1 MSEESPTS
9 PSPILDM
16 TQEKEQEAQNLQESP
31 QPQEQQR
38 EEHTT
43 SDDKTVS
50 LDSSTPLTSQEEKK
64 EEEEEVGIISLS
76 SPCVTVAKLPVQDS
90 DKNHDYDFHSQ
101 GKQKKIKTESTQ
113 DDTPRPFLERVFTDI
128 DCEIGFLNSIIDYYA
143 TNEIYP
149 FYDHHVLYDFN
160 KNWLEINATSRQT
173 IDAIVKLRRKYFET
187 KVKMGVNKN
196 FSDPRHQKAFHLAQS
211 IWGCVSDFFWKK
223 VKSGSSFSRR

>member
-1 MSEESPTS
+1 MSEESPTSPS

-31 QPQEQQR
+31 QPQEQR

-64 EEEEEVGIISLS
+64 EEEVGIISLS

-101 GKQKKIKTESTQ
+101 GKEKKIKTESTQ

-196 FSDPRHQKAFHLAQS
+196 FSDPRDQKAFHLAQS
-211 IWGCVSDFFWKK
+211 IWGCVGDFFWKK

>member
-9 PSPILDM
+9 PSPILLDM

-64 EEEEEVGIISLS
+64 EEEVGIISLS

-101 GKQKKIKTESTQ
+101 GKEKKIKTESTQ

-196 FSDPRHQKAFHLAQS
+196 FSDPRDQKAFHLAQS
-211 IWGCVSDFFWKK
+211 IWGCV
-223 VKSGSSFSRR
+223 R

>member
-64 EEEEEVGIISLS
+64 QEEEEVGIISLS

-90 DKNHDYDFHSQ
+90 DKDHDHDFHSQ
-101 GKQKKIKTESTQ
+101 GKEKKIKTESTQ
-113 DDTPRPFLERVFTDI
+113 DDTSRPFLERVFTDI

-143 TNEIYP
+143 KNEIYP

-160 KNWLEINATSRQT
+160 RNWLEINATSRQT

-223 VKSGSSFSRR
+223 VKSGSSFSRQ

>member
-64 EEEEEVGIISLS
+64 EEEVGIISLS

-90 DKNHDYDFHSQ
+90 DKDHDHDFHSQ
-101 GKQKKIKTESTQ
+101 GKEKKIKTESTQ

-143 TNEIYP
+143 
-149 FYDHHVLYDFN
+149 N
-160 KNWLEINATSRQT
+160 K
-173 IDAIVKLRRKYFET
+173 
-187 KVKMGVNKN
+187 
-196 FSDPRHQKAFHLAQS
+196 
-211 IWGCVSDFFWKK
+211 
-223 VKSGSSFSRR
+223 